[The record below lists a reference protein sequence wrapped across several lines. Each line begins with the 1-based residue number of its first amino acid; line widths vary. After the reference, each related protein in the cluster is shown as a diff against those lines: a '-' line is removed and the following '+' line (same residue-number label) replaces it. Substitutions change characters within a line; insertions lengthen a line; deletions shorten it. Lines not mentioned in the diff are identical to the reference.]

1 LHLEIASSNLPMAS
15 SNCIFMTGR
24 ATRPIGAKAEAPTME
39 ATIAIN
45 LNIFLVL
52 NCGIAATTRYRDE
65 ENKTTNKIYQISISN
80 NEKKNVLPFWE
91 VHGFWD

>member
-1 LHLEIASSNLPMAS
+1 
-15 SNCIFMTGR
+15 MTGR

-52 NCGIAATTRYRDE
+52 NSD
-65 ENKTTNKIYQISISN
+65 
-80 NEKKNVLPFWE
+80 
-91 VHGFWD
+91 